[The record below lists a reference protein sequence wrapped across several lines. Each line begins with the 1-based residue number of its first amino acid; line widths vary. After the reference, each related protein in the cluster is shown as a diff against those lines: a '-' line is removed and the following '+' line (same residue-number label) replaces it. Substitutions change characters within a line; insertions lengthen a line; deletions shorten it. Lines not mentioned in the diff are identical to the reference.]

1 MKNCEECRGL
11 LVGLL
16 DHELTPEETREVN
29 EHLIRCAGCR
39 AEHERLRE
47 TTGRLSA
54 LSYQEP
60 GDEVLSRVWRRP
72 YSRLARNA
80 SLALVIGGYALLLG
94 YAAFEFFTRGREAL
108 PVKVAVAAIGIGFL
122 TLLLL
127 LVWERVTTYSSDP
140 YKEIER

>member
-1 MKNCEECRGL
+1 MKNCDEFKGL

-39 AEHERLRE
+39 TEHERLRQSG
-47 TTGRLSA
+47 GRLNF

-60 GDEVLSRVWRRP
+60 SDAVAARVWKSP
-72 YSRLARNA
+72 YSRFTRNA
-80 SLALVIGGYALLLG
+80 SLFMIVAGYVVLLG
-94 YAAFEFFTRGREAL
+94 YAAFEFLTSGGEAL
-108 PVKVAVAAIGIGFL
+108 PAKVGLAAIVLGFL
-122 TLLLL
+122 ILLLL
-127 LVWERVTTYSSDP
+127 LVRERVASYRTDP

>member
-1 MKNCEECRGL
+1 MKDCHDYKGL

-16 DHELTPEETREVN
+16 DHELTPDETREVN

-47 TTGRLSA
+47 TTGRLAA

-60 GDEVLSRVWRRP
+60 SDAVLAGVWKSP

-80 SLALVIGGYALLLG
+80 SLALIIGGYVFLVG
-94 YAAFEFFTRGREAL
+94 YALFEFFTRGPEAL
-108 PVKVAVAAIGIGFL
+108 PVKAGLAAIAIGFL
-122 TLLLL
+122 ILLAQLIR
-127 LVWERVTTYSSDP
+127 ERVKTYQTDP